1 MQGWLFHVI
10 AIISVDVQNVVIKGL
25 GLDYSINYEDC
36 CCTAAN
42 ELNVNVNNKLMSI
55 ILNNCHTTSV
65 QRPVQRQGLCGVIR
79 LLFVIFATFGILHIR
94 LFRPLTRL
102 HYYHSMQ
109 CFWFKN
115 YSYTIMPIIALD

>member
-1 MQGWLFHVI
+1 ML
-10 AIISVDVQNVVIKGL
+10 SSRL

-65 QRPVQRQGLCGVIR
+65 QRPVTSVQRPVQRQGLCGVIR
-79 LLFVIFATFGILHIR
+79 LLFVIFATFGILKGLKI
-94 LFRPLTRL
+94 TVI
-102 HYYHSMQ
+102 Q
-109 CFWFKN
+109 
-115 YSYTIMPIIALD
+115 